1 MLLREKINTIKWK
14 LGNQLTQT
22 FVPFNVFPSEKWA
35 HKEQRLESEGNVGK
49 PKNQNELLCFRWWN
63 WNLKTRINTKFFW
76 NIGSFSFAWLCLH
89 LPSNIK
95 YTRFALFLLE
105 NCTLLIWGSTWSS
118 IRETCIKAKKTMKY
132 NLRKHKT
139 GSVVLTVIMT
149 PNERQ
154 RVGGIQRL
162 LKSNEKSSCL
172 RQKYRKELLLARHVM
187 KRAPVGAMSKVSR
200 RSSKKHPKNILKAC
214 YVNFL

>member
-1 MLLREKINTIKWK
+1 MFFPLRNGLIKSKDYKAKEMW
-14 LGNQLTQT
+14 GNQKIKMNCCA
-22 FVPFNVFPSEKWA
+22 FVD
-35 HKEQRLESEGNVGK
+35 Q
-49 PKNQNELLCFRWWN
+49 N
-63 WNLKTRINTKFFW
+63 WNPKTRINTNFFW

-172 RQKYRKELLLARHVM
+172 RQKYRKELVLARPVM

-200 RSSKKHPKNILKAC
+200 RSSKSILKIS
-214 YVNFL
+214 